1 MFNPDYFDLSRPR
14 TDIQLITVFLENVPE
29 NLRKPPLTDWDSLGL
44 LLLWEFVNQVD
55 WQQVA
60 AMIGQ

>member
-14 TDIQLITVFLENVPE
+14 TDIQLITVFLEDVPE

-44 LLLWEFVNQVD
+44 IRLWEFVNQVD
-55 WQQVA
+55 WQRLA
-60 AMIGQ
+60 DMIGQ